1 MGAACLQSLCFLLSI
16 CPRKQ
21 CWCLGWDGGSYAV
34 VGPQES
40 PIGNPVVAQTE
51 ATEKYPSNDLF
62 KAWLY
67 LEVIAAS

>member
-1 MGAACLQSLCFLLSI
+1 M
-16 CPRKQ
+16 
-21 CWCLGWDGGSYAV
+21 

-67 LEVIAAS
+67 LEVTAAS